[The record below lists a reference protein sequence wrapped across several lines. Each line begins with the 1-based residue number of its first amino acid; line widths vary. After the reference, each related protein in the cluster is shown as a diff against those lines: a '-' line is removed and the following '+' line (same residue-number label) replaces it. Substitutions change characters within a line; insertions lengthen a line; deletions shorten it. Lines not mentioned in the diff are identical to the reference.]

1 MSSAGSKGF
10 LLLLLNCALSIERS
24 AVEFVLSACLLL
36 SNAQYLL
43 RLAQLVKTS
52 VTLTY
57 NPQDIPGGPKTYPT
71 NFDSSQTFKIGV
83 FSSELNE
90 SVTTRHVFSVF
101 KLSICLLANVL
112 FQYNQTSLQD
122 NIKDVLEITG
132 TLTMC
137 VAPN

>member
-1 MSSAGSKGF
+1 MLLPLLVESFTYNDRTDEGSPTPDCRQHSVVDSDWRFEKLRRCRLQGQKDF

-57 NPQDIPGGPKTYPT
+57 NPEDIPEEGQKRTPLILIVHKP
-71 NFDSSQTFKIGV
+71 S
-83 FSSELNE
+83 
-90 SVTTRHVFSVF
+90 R
-101 KLSICLLANVL
+101 
-112 FQYNQTSLQD
+112 
-122 NIKDVLEITG
+122 
-132 TLTMC
+132 
-137 VAPN
+137 